1 MKKMADLQQY
11 EKVQILCSCGIRS
24 PITKLYFC
32 KHCMKLRC
40 KRCVSHEVD
49 SHFCPNC
56 LENMP
61 SAEAKL
67 KKNRCANCFDCPSC
81 SHTLS
86 TRATSVAQ
94 PDVEDQKKSTTR
106 KVYYLACGFCRWS
119 SRDIGMKDKQAASGQ
134 WDEKENA
141 NTTRISDLLEYYRQ
155 LSIREKQER
164 ERKRFTRRRTYFSMP
179 DKSASSRTSR
189 RSSALMSALAS
200 LKTIE
205 NNEKEIAVEEVEASE
220 EVEPLP
226 AKFYTQAVVL
236 EKVAAIEQRHMQPE
250 FSCSNINELFPRHK
264 HLLIKR
270 SQRCRECEH
279 NLSKPEF
286 NPSSIKFKLQL
297 IALHYLPD
305 VRIFLVPNLQFERE
319 SHVTLLFVNPMEYT
333 TNIKL
338 EAIEPENSPLANSKI
353 VVPEE
358 ELILAAKDDT
368 AEFDDQPQDG
378 TQFEDK
384 PEIVQFRRAHKL
396 GILVKVTPL
405 TSTNDVIVSFILR
418 YVFKNISTPLRNTEE
433 KLPEISWLQNEVT
446 INLGTLSQ

>member
-1 MKKMADLQQY
+1 MADLQQY

-61 SAEAKL
+61 SAEAKI

-86 TRATSVAQ
+86 TRATSVAHT
-94 PDVEDQKKSTTR
+94 DTEDQKKSTTR
-106 KVYYLACGFCRWS
+106 KVYYLACGFCRWT

-134 WDEKENA
+134 WDEKENPHA
-141 NTTRISDLLEYYRQ
+141 KRISDLLVYYR
-155 LSIREKQER
+155 LLAGREKQER
-164 ERKRFTRRRTYFSMP
+164 ERKRFTRRRFMP
-179 DKSASSRTSR
+179 EKSPGSRTSR

-200 LKTIE
+200 LKVAE
-205 NNEKEIAVEEVEASE
+205 SQPEKDITTVEAEASE
-220 EVEPLP
+220 DVEPLP
-226 AKFYTQAVVL
+226 AKYYTQVVVL
-236 EKVAAIEQRHMQPE
+236 EKVAAVEQRHMQPE
-250 FSCSNINELFPRHK
+250 FSCSNINELFPPHK

-297 IALHYLPD
+297 IALHYIPD
-305 VRIFLVPNLQFERE
+305 VRIFLVPNLHFERE
-319 SHVTLLFVNPMEYT
+319 SQVTFLFINPMEHV

-338 EAIEPENSPLANSKI
+338 EAIEPNDKTLANSKI
-353 VVPEE
+353 VVPED
-358 ELILAAKDDT
+358 ELSLAAKDDT
-368 AEFDDQPQDG
+368 AEYDDQPQDSS
-378 TQFEDK
+378 QFDDNSD
-384 PEIVQFRRAHKL
+384 VVHFRRAHKL
-396 GILVKVTPL
+396 GVLVKVTPL
-405 TSTNDVIVSFILR
+405 TSSSDVIVSFLLK
-418 YVFKNISTPLRNTEE
+418 YDFKNISTSLRTTEE
-433 KLPEISWLQNEVT
+433 TTREVTWLENEIT
-446 INLGTLSQ
+446 INLGCLAQ